1 MAGGVLSVRSSS
13 SLWSSL
19 RSISSRRRRI
29 RERLLSE
36 VMTSQHRRRRPQPGG
51 WGACQAGAAVSRADR
66 TRPLHSAAVGE
77 VCWFFASSTSPSGRY
92 RLVALPTPGDLFIR
106 AKDLFAFATTRACC
120 RNLSLNASSLQK
132 PLPLWLGCTRWAARS
147 ILFESRL
154 GQSVSC
160 YGRKHWLDSSSDPL
174 RASVCFCFWH
184 SGSLRCVVKFRK
196 RSERSGRGESV
207 DRCPAILTIH
217 FARRRDIGAIRTI
230 PKKRSLAVACR
241 T

>member
-1 MAGGVLSVRSSS
+1 
-13 SLWSSL
+13 
-19 RSISSRRRRI
+19 
-29 RERLLSE
+29 
-36 VMTSQHRRRRPQPGG
+36 MTSQHRRKRPQPGG
-51 WGACQAGAAVSRADR
+51 WGHA
-66 TRPLHSAAVGE
+66 RPGPQSAERIELGLFTLRRWKKCAS
-77 VCWFFASSTSPSGRY
+77 FFASPTSPSGRY
-92 RLVALPTPGDLFIR
+92 RLVALPTSGDLFIR
-106 AKDLFAFATTRACC
+106 AKDLFVDATTRACC

-196 RSERSGRGESV
+196 RSERSGRGESA

-217 FARRRDIGAIRTI
+217 FARRRDISAIRNH
-230 PKKRSLAVACR
+230 P
-241 T
+241 